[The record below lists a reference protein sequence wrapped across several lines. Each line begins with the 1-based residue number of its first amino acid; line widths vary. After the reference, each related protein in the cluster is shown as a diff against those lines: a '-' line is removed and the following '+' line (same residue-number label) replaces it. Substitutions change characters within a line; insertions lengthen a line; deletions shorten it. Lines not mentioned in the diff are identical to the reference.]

1 MSDSPQRS
9 VSKDNPLQVLTEFIE
24 HEKDS
29 ENRKDYDQM
38 RFVGYVLDIGFE
50 DVTIIT
56 SDPFKILVGGVP
68 RNSLLIMMPDDFVGA
83 PQHFTLLRVIEP
95 APTPLSREVQQTY
108 FELQKRSMPEL
119 DRFTQSELQ
128 WGALKTRVLGMFY
141 PHPENKGA
149 IEFSGDLNNYVSAH
163 KYRVYAPNERLLNL
177 IVNSLV
183 PEENRFELGKLRMTE
198 CRLPVPTA
206 EQPNVQADVST
217 KDFMGTRTAMFGK
230 TRYGKSNVIKLI
242 AQSLI
247 ETTRESKNVGQIIFD
262 INGEYA
268 NPNPQDN
275 NSSLAAGFSESCKV
289 YAITPK
295 EGVDSEPL
303 KLNFYEH
310 PDRSHAVL
318 ADLLESSKYRAIYAK
333 NFMSA
338 QVHALDELGE
348 LDFGEKTRAKR
359 RILLY
364 WAILHK
370 AGYEADEEAL
380 VAKLGSL
387 DPGFSK
393 DVRIA
398 AYESGDLSTIDSLHE
413 LVTEFE
419 LISDLRR
426 RTKSTDPI
434 WQSTGSSGRPLLES
448 DDIALLD
455 FLKPAGGAGPKLI
468 QPFKIYHEKDA
479 GNFIADII
487 KLVDDGKTVV
497 IDLGNATKLLME
509 YYSNELTEAV
519 FQNQVTKFTGNALG
533 NHFVQFYFEEAHNLF
548 PSSDDRTDIY
558 SRLAKEGG
566 KYHIGMVY
574 STQSVTSIHRD
585 LLAQTDN
592 FFIAHLSSQDE
603 VNALAKMNI
612 AYESMKFDILQSK
625 TPGYVRMLTR
635 SHRFVIPVQARAF
648 TPPPP
653 KALTGS

>member
-1 MSDSPQRS
+1 MSNSQESP
-9 VSKDNPLQVLTEFIE
+9 VSRDNPLQVLTEFIE
-24 HEKDS
+24 HEKDC
-29 ENRKDYDQM
+29 EDRKAYDQM
-38 RFVGYVLDIGFE
+38 RFVGYVLDIGFD

-56 SDPFKILVGGVP
+56 SDPFKISVGGVP

-95 APTPLSREVQQTY
+95 APTPLSGEVQQTY

-141 PHPENKGA
+141 PHPENQGA

-177 IVNSLV
+177 IVNSLI
-183 PEENRFELGKLRMTE
+183 PDENRFELGTLRMTE
-198 CRLPVPTA
+198 CRLSLPAV
-206 EQPNVQADVST
+206 EQLNVQANVST

-247 ETTRESKNVGQIIFD
+247 ETTRKTKNVGQIIFD

-295 EGVDSEPL
+295 EGVDSKPL

-318 ADLLESSKYRAIYAK
+318 ADLLESSKQRSNYAK
-333 NFMSA
+333 NFIGA
-338 QVHALDELGE
+338 QVPALDELGE
-348 LDFGEKTRAKR
+348 LDYGEKTRAKR
-359 RILLY
+359 RILMY
-364 WAILHK
+364 WAILKK
-370 AGYEADEEAL
+370 AGYDADEEAL
-380 VAKLGSL
+380 VEKLGSF
-387 DPGFSK
+387 DPGFNK
-393 DVRIA
+393 DLREA
-398 AYESGDLSTIDSLHE
+398 AYEESDVPSIDSLNE

-419 LISDLRR
+419 QVLDLRR
-426 RTKSTDPI
+426 KRKPTDTI
-434 WQSTGSSGRPLLES
+434 WQSSGSGRPLLES

-455 FLKPAGGAGPKLI
+455 FLKPAGGSGPKII
-468 QPFKIYHEKDA
+468 QPFRIYHEKDA
-479 GNFIADII
+479 GNFIEDII
-487 KLVDDGKTVV
+487 GFVDDGKTVV
-497 IDLGNATKLLME
+497 IDLGNAVKLLME
-509 YYSNELTEAV
+509 YYSNELTEAI
-519 FQNQVTKFTGNALG
+519 FQHQVTKFTGNALG
-533 NHFVQFYFEEAHNLF
+533 NHYVQFYFEEAHNLF
-548 PSSDDRTDIY
+548 PSTDDRTDIY
-558 SRLAKEGG
+558 ARLAKEGG

-574 STQSVTSIHRD
+574 STQSVTSIHHD

-592 FFIAHLSSQDE
+592 FFIAHLSSQYE
-603 VNALAKMNI
+603 VSALVRMNV
-612 AYESMKFDILQSK
+612 AYESMRYDILQSK

-648 TPPPP
+648 TPPAP
-653 KALTGS
+653 KAGAGG

>member
-1 MSDSPQRS
+1 
-9 VSKDNPLQVLTEFIE
+9 
-24 HEKDS
+24 
-29 ENRKDYDQM
+29 M

-141 PHPENKGA
+141 PHPENRGA

-206 EQPNVQADVST
+206 ERPSVQADVST

-247 ETTRESKNVGQIIFD
+247 ETTRETKNVGQIIFD

-295 EGVDSEPL
+295 EGVESELL

-310 PDRSHAVL
+310 PDRSHHVL
-318 ADLLESSKYRAIYAK
+318 ATLLHSEKRRAIYAK
-333 NFMSA
+333 NFMEVPIPA
-338 QVHALDELGE
+338 LEELDELE
-348 LDFGEKTRAKR
+348 YGEKTRAKR

-364 WAILHK
+364 WAILKK

-380 VAKLGSL
+380 MAKLGGL
-387 DPGFSK
+387 DPHFNKELRS
-393 DVRIA
+393 A
-398 AYESGDLSTIDSLHE
+398 AYDGNDLPTIDSLHA
-413 LVTEFE
+413 LVNEFE
-419 LISDLRR
+419 HILNLWRK
-426 RTKSTDPI
+426 TKTDSEL
-434 WQSTGSSGRPLLES
+434 WQSTGSKDALLEP
-448 DDIALLD
+448 DDVTLLE
-455 FLKPAGGAGPKLI
+455 FLKPTGGAGPKLI
-468 QPFKIYHEKDA
+468 QSYKNYHDKNAGDFIKDILNLID
-479 GNFIADII
+479 G
-487 KLVDDGKTVV
+487 GKTVV
-497 IDLGNATKLLME
+497 IDLGNANPILME
-509 YYSNELTEAV
+509 YYSNELAENL
-519 FQNQVTKFTGNALG
+519 FQHQVTKFTSNALG
-533 NHFVQFYFEEAHNLF
+533 NHYVQFYFEEAHNLF
-548 PSSDDRTDIY
+548 PKSEDRTDIY
-558 SRLAKEGG
+558 SRIAKEGG
-566 KYHIGMVY
+566 KYHVGMVY

-603 VNALAKMNI
+603 VDALAKMNI

-653 KALTGS
+653 KARAGS

>member
-1 MSDSPQRS
+1 MSNSQESP
-9 VSKDNPLQVLTEFIE
+9 VSRDNPLQVLTEFIE
-24 HEKDS
+24 HEKDC
-29 ENRKDYDQM
+29 EDRKAYDQM
-38 RFVGYVLDIGFE
+38 RFVGYVLDIGFD

-56 SDPFKILVGGVP
+56 SDPLKISVGGVP

-95 APTPLSREVQQTY
+95 APTPLSGEVQQTY

-141 PHPENKGA
+141 PHPENQRA

-177 IVNSLV
+177 IVNSLI
-183 PEENRFELGKLRMTE
+183 PDENRFELGTLRMTE
-198 CRLPVPTA
+198 CRLSLPAV
-206 EQPNVQADVST
+206 EQPNVQANVST

-247 ETTRESKNVGQIIFD
+247 ETTRKSKNVGQIIFD

-295 EGVDSEPL
+295 EGVDSKPL
-303 KLNFYEH
+303 KLNFYQH

-318 ADLLESSKYRAIYAK
+318 ADLLESSKQRSNYAK
-333 NFMSA
+333 NFIGA
-338 QVHALDELGE
+338 QVPALDELGE
-348 LDFGEKTRAKR
+348 LDYGEKTRAKR
-359 RILLY
+359 RILMY
-364 WAILHK
+364 WAILKK
-370 AGYEADEEAL
+370 AGYDADEEAL
-380 VAKLGSL
+380 VEKLGSL
-387 DPGFSK
+387 DPGFNK
-393 DVRIA
+393 DLREA
-398 AYESGDLSTIDSLHE
+398 AYEESDVPSIDSLNE

-419 LISDLRR
+419 QVLDLRR
-426 RTKSTDPI
+426 KRKPTDTI
-434 WQSTGSSGRPLLES
+434 WQSSGSGRPLLES

-455 FLKPAGGAGPKLI
+455 FLKPAGGSGPKII
-468 QPFKIYHEKDA
+468 QPFRIYHEKDA
-479 GNFIADII
+479 GNFIEDII
-487 KLVDDGKTVV
+487 GFVDGGKTVV
-497 IDLGNATKLLME
+497 IDLGNAVKLLME
-509 YYSNELTEAV
+509 YYSNELTEAI
-519 FQNQVTKFTGNALG
+519 FQHQVTKFTGNALG
-533 NHFVQFYFEEAHNLF
+533 NHYVQFYFEEAHNLF
-548 PSSDDRTDIY
+548 PSTDDRTDIY
-558 SRLAKEGG
+558 ARLAKEGG

-574 STQSVTSIHRD
+574 STQSVTSIHHD

-592 FFIAHLSSQDE
+592 FFIAHLSSQYE
-603 VNALAKMNI
+603 VSALVRMNV
-612 AYESMKFDILQSK
+612 AYESMRYDILQSK

-648 TPPPP
+648 TPPAP
-653 KALTGS
+653 KAGAGG

>member
-1 MSDSPQRS
+1 VSNSQESP
-9 VSKDNPLQVLTEFIE
+9 VSRDNPLQVLTEFIE
-24 HEKDS
+24 HEKDC
-29 ENRKDYDQM
+29 EDRKAYDQM
-38 RFVGYVLDIGFE
+38 RFVGYVLDIGFD

-56 SDPFKILVGGVP
+56 SDPLKISVGGVP

-95 APTPLSREVQQTY
+95 APTPLSGEVQQTY

-141 PHPENKGA
+141 PHPENQGA

-177 IVNSLV
+177 IVNSLI
-183 PEENRFELGKLRMTE
+183 PDENRFELGTLRMTE
-198 CRLPVPTA
+198 CRLSLPAV
-206 EQPNVQADVST
+206 EQPNVQANVST

-247 ETTRESKNVGQIIFD
+247 ETTRKTKNVGQIIFD

-295 EGVDSEPL
+295 EGVDSKPL

-318 ADLLESSKYRAIYAK
+318 ADLLESSKQRSNYAK
-333 NFMSA
+333 NFIGA
-338 QVHALDELGE
+338 QVPALDELGE
-348 LDFGEKTRAKR
+348 LDYGEKTRAKR
-359 RILLY
+359 RILMY
-364 WAILHK
+364 WAILKK
-370 AGYEADEEAL
+370 AGYDADEEAL
-380 VAKLGSL
+380 VEKLGSL
-387 DPGFSK
+387 DPGFNK
-393 DVRIA
+393 DLREA
-398 AYESGDLSTIDSLHE
+398 AYEESDVPSIDSLNE

-419 LISDLRR
+419 QVLDLRR
-426 RTKSTDPI
+426 KRKPTDTI
-434 WQSTGSSGRPLLES
+434 WQSSGSGRPLLES

-455 FLKPAGGAGPKLI
+455 FLKPAGGSGPKII
-468 QPFKIYHEKDA
+468 QPFRIYHEKDA
-479 GNFIADII
+479 GNFIEDII
-487 KLVDDGKTVV
+487 GFVDGGKTVV
-497 IDLGNATKLLME
+497 IDLGNAVKLLME
-509 YYSNELTEAV
+509 YYSNELTEAI
-519 FQNQVTKFTGNALG
+519 FQHQVTKFTGNALG
-533 NHFVQFYFEEAHNLF
+533 NHYVQFYFEEAHNLF
-548 PSSDDRTDIY
+548 PSTDDRTDIY
-558 SRLAKEGG
+558 ARLAKEGG

-574 STQSVTSIHRD
+574 STQSVTSIHHD

-592 FFIAHLSSQDE
+592 FFIAHLSSQYE
-603 VNALAKMNI
+603 VSALVRMNV
-612 AYESMKFDILQSK
+612 AYESMRYDILQSK

-648 TPPPP
+648 TPPAP
-653 KALTGS
+653 KAGAGG